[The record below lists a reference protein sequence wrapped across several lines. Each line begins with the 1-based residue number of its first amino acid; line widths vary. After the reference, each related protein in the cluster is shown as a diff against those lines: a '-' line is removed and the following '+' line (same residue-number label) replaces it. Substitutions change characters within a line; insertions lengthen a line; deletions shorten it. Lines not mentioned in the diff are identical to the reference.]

1 MECTITCF
9 ERVLHLV
16 KELPNDNPKV
26 LDEACDIIQNYSFQ
40 DLLNFGVE
48 QGCFS
53 EPQSSTLYDGIVMWE
68 DLDGNYYEEDYDK
81 LQELYE
87 KMGITEN
94 VFNNFLEKQE
104 SKKEEKGDD

>member
-1 MECTITCF
+1 
-9 ERVLHLV
+9 
-16 KELPNDNPKV
+16 
-26 LDEACDIIQNYSFQ
+26 
-40 DLLNFGVE
+40 
-48 QGCFS
+48 
-53 EPQSSTLYDGIVMWE
+53 MWE
-68 DLDGNYYEEDYDK
+68 DFDGNYYEEDYDK

>member
-40 DLLNFGVE
+40 D
-48 QGCFS
+48 
-53 EPQSSTLYDGIVMWE
+53 Y
-68 DLDGNYYEEDYDK
+68 
-81 LQELYE
+81 
-87 KMGITEN
+87 
-94 VFNNFLEKQE
+94 
-104 SKKEEKGDD
+104 